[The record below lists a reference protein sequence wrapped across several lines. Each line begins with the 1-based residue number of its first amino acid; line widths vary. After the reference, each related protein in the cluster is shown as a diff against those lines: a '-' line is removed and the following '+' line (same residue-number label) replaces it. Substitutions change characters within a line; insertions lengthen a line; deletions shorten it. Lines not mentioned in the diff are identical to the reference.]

1 MILYLHKFIRL
12 RESFSM
18 LFVVVGLT
26 FIVTFIIGIMI
37 WIFVQYL
44 RMKYQEGQNIGL
56 TNKILK
62 DQAVRRALA
71 EQQQNQQDK

>member
-1 MILYLHKFIRL
+1 MF
-12 RESFSM
+12 
-18 LFVVVGLT
+18 FVVLGLT
-26 FIVTFIIGIMI
+26 FIVTFIMGIMI

-62 DQAVRRALA
+62 DEAVRRALA
-71 EQQQNQQDK
+71 EQQQNRQDK